1 MRAKHVTDRTYDAVR
16 RAARYF
22 GQGLGVHWYFWHH
35 YPYDTHYPDYLP
47 AQERFAGMVR
57 SAQSLGARVTPY
69 INGRLWDPAAD
80 SYKRDRGYDASCRKP
95 DGSLYTEIYPTS
107 KVLNTVTCPST
118 DIWHRK
124 IIGLVDSLQHA
135 IGVNGI
141 YIDQIAAA
149 APEPCWNCLLYT
161 SDAADD

>member
-1 MRAKHVTDRTYDAVR
+1 
-16 RAARYF
+16 
-22 GQGLGVHWYFWHH
+22 
-35 YPYDTHYPDYLP
+35 
-47 AQERFAGMVR
+47 MVR
-57 SAQSLGARVTPY
+57 DAQLLGARVTPY

-124 IIGLVDSLQHA
+124 IIELVDSLQHA
-135 IGVNGI
+135 VGVNGI

-149 APEPCWNCLLYT
+149 APNPVGT
-161 SDAADD
+161 RRTATRSGAAISGTTATAGLSARSAHTTCSRTGS